1 MGKDRYR
8 GSVEIGVQLS
18 DRPQRTLYGR
28 RLGRPLRASRQVLID
43 RLLPDIEITLSTS
56 AADGEPEPLDPAALF
71 PGAARE
77 VWLEIGFGAGE
88 HLAWQAREHPK
99 TGFIGCEPFIN
110 GIARLLTDI
119 DRAELGN
126 IRLFRDDAR
135 LLLAALPAASIARA
149 FVLFP
154 DPWPKTRHHK
164 RRIIAPTTLPSLAR
178 VLADGAELRVATDDP
193 GYKSWILRHVRASGD
208 FDWMARTPSDWRSRP
223 ADWPPTRYEAKAGD
237 AGRTPAFFLFRRRP
251 RTD

>member
-1 MGKDRYR
+1 MP
-8 GSVEIGVQLS
+8 E
-18 DRPQRTLYGR
+18 
-28 RLGRPLRASRQVLID
+28 
-43 RLLPDIEITLSTS
+43 IEITLS
-56 AADGEPEPLDPAALF
+56 AGAGDGAIERLDPGALFADG
-71 PGAARE
+71 ARA

-88 HLAWQAREHPK
+88 HLAWQARERPEID
-99 TGFIGCEPFIN
+99 FIGCEPFIN

-119 DRAELGN
+119 DQAGLGN

-135 LLLAALPAASIARA
+135 LLLAALPEASIERA

-164 RRIIAPTTLPSLAR
+164 RRIIAPTTLPLLAR

-193 GYKSWILRHVRASGD
+193 SYKSWILRHVRASGS
-208 FDWMARTPSDWRSRP
+208 FDWMARVPSDWRSRP

-237 AGRTPAFFLFRRRP
+237 AGRTPSFFLFRRRP
-251 RTD
+251 RTDSRGG

>member
-1 MGKDRYR
+1 MP
-8 GSVEIGVQLS
+8 E
-18 DRPQRTLYGR
+18 
-28 RLGRPLRASRQVLID
+28 
-43 RLLPDIEITLSTS
+43 IEITLSAGAGDGAIEHLDPGTLF
-56 AADGEPEPLDPAALF
+56 ADGTRA
-71 PGAARE
+71 

-88 HLAWQAREHPK
+88 HLAWQAREHPEI
-99 TGFIGCEPFIN
+99 GFIGCEPFIN

-119 DRAELGN
+119 DQAGLGN

-135 LLLAALPAASIARA
+135 LLLAALPAASIERA

-164 RRIIAPTTLPSLAR
+164 RRIIAPTTLPLLAH

-193 GYKSWILRHVRASGD
+193 SYKSWILRHVRASGS
-208 FDWMARTPSDWRSRP
+208 FDWMARVPSDWRSRP

-237 AGRTPAFFLFRRRP
+237 AGRTPSFFLFRRRP
-251 RTD
+251 RTDSRGG

>member
-8 GSVEIGVQLS
+8 GSVEIGLQLS

-28 RLGRPLRASRQVLID
+28 RLGRPLRASRQVLVD
-43 RLLPDIEITLSTS
+43 RLLPEIEIGPPAGATDADS
-56 AADGEPEPLDPAALF
+56 ALLDPAALF
-71 PGAARE
+71 PGGPRA

-88 HLAWQAREHPK
+88 HLAWQAQEHPE

-119 DRAELGN
+119 DRAGLGN

-135 LLLAALPAASIARA
+135 LLLAALPEASIARA

-164 RRIIAPTTLPSLAR
+164 RRIIAPTTLPLLAR

-208 FDWMARTPSDWRSRP
+208 FDWMARSPSDWRSRP
-223 ADWPPTRYEAKAGD
+223 SDWPPTRYEAKAD
-237 AGRTPAFFLFRRRP
+237 AAGRTPAFFLFRRRL
-251 RTD
+251 RSD